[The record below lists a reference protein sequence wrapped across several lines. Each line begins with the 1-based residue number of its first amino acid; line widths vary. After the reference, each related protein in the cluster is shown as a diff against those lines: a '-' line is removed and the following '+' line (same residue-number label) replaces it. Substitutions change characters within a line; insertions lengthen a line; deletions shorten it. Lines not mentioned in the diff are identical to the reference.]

1 MAGQRTDKVAKL
13 FAKELGL
20 IFQRETRTLCLN
32 SMVTVT
38 VVRVSPDLGSAR
50 VYLSIFA
57 AADQEAV
64 LKNIKTNS
72 KTIRYELSQIIKN
85 QMRKTPELHF
95 YLDDSLDYAEEI
107 ESLLKE

>member
-1 MAGQRTDKVAKL
+1 MAGERTDKVAKL
-13 FAKELGL
+13 FARELSL
-20 IFQRETRTLCLN
+20 IFQRETRTLCLGA
-32 SMVTVT
+32 MVSVT

-50 VYLSIFA
+50 VYISIFA
-57 AADQEAV
+57 SDDKEGV
-64 LKNIKTNS
+64 LKNIKANG

-107 ESLLKE
+107 EELLKK